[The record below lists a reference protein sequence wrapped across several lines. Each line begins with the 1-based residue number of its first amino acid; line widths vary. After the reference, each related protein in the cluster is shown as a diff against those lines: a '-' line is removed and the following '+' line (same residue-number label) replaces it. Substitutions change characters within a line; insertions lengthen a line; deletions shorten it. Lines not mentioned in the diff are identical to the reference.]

1 MTAHVQNPLHTPD
14 FTPADSPCNL
24 FYLRRA
30 ARAVSR
36 QYEAIMKAGGAHAPQ
51 FSVLFVLSVAGGL
64 SITELA
70 QKMGMDRSSMSR
82 NLQPLQAQG
91 LISIGDEGTA
101 RARQVSLTTTGHAV
115 LQELLPLWRQ
125 AQSAFIAQLGEQ
137 DTAQLI
143 ALLGRVA
150 QLAQLGSEET

>member
-1 MTAHVQNPLHTPD
+1 MTTATPYAALAPG

-36 QYEAIMKAGGAHAPQ
+36 QYDAIMKDGGAHAPQ
-51 FSVLFVLSVAGGL
+51 FSVLFVLSVAGGI

-82 NLQPLQAQG
+82 NLQLLQTQG
-91 LISIGDEGTA
+91 LIELSGEGSV
-101 RARQVSLTTTGHAV
+101 RARQVTLTPAGHEA
-115 LQELLPLWRQ
+115 LQTLLPLWRE
-125 AQSAFIAQLGEQ
+125 AQSDFIAHLGEA
-137 DTAQLI
+137 DTALLI
-143 ALLGRVA
+143 SLLGRVA
-150 QLAQLGSEET
+150 QIDTKD

>member
-1 MTAHVQNPLHTPD
+1 MTSQTTHVALAPD

-36 QYEAIMKAGGAHAPQ
+36 QYDAIMKDGGAHAPQ
-51 FSVLFVLSVAGGL
+51 FSVLFVLSVAGGI

-82 NLQPLQAQG
+82 NLQLLQTQG
-91 LISIGDEGTA
+91 LIELSGEGSV
-101 RARQVSLTTTGHAV
+101 RARQVTLTPAGHAA
-115 LQELLPLWRQ
+115 LQTLLPLWREAQ
-125 AQSAFIAQLGEQ
+125 AEFITHLGEA
-137 DTAQLI
+137 DTALLI
-143 ALLGRVA
+143 SLLERVA
-150 QLAQLGSEET
+150 QIEPKG

>member
-1 MTAHVQNPLHTPD
+1 MTVHLQNPLGKSD

-64 SITELA
+64 SNTELA

-82 NLQPLQAQG
+82 NLQLLQTQG
-91 LISIGDEGTA
+91 LIEVSGDGSV
-101 RARQVSLTTTGHAV
+101 RARQVRLTAAGQAV
-115 LQELLPLWRQ
+115 LQDLLPLWRE
-125 AQSAFIAQLGEQ
+125 AQSAFIARLGEE

-143 ALLGRVA
+143 TLLGRVA
-150 QLAQLGSEET
+150 RLGPDES